1 MTKSFAW
8 SFLSLFLLASTTAGV
23 CLAKEPAATDP
34 SHFKV
39 ADGFKVE
46 LLYSVPKDQQGSWVS
61 MCIGPDKNLIVCD
74 QYGQLYSVVVPPP
87 GEEGEL
93 EVTPIDVKIGGAQ
106 GLVWAFDSL
115 YVVVNSGQ
123 FPSGLHRVTDSDG
136 DGKLDTVTEL
146 RKLKGGGEHGPH
158 AIMPHPDGENLV
170 IVCGN
175 QTNLTEL
182 DSSRVPQVWD
192 EDLVLPRIFGR
203 GFMRDKMA
211 PGGYI
216 SKIDPE
222 GKNWEMIASGFRNE
236 YDAAFNRD
244 GELFT
249 YDADM
254 EWDLNTPWY
263 RPTRICHV
271 VSGAE
276 FGWRNGSGKWPEF
289 YEDSCPA
296 MVDIGPG
303 SPTGVTFGYGADF
316 PKKYEEALYACDWSY
331 GKLYA
336 VHLESDGATYK
347 GTPEEFIT
355 GTPLPLTDIVVNPHD
370 KAMYFTVGGR
380 KTQSGLYRVTF
391 VGDENKFDAPLDSE
405 LTDAMKL
412 RRKLEQL
419 HVTTDAAGLD
429 LALANLGSEDR
440 FLRQAARI
448 ALEHH
453 DPSQWQAEALKL
465 DDTYSVI
472 ETVIALA
479 RVGDDSLRGQ
489 LLDKLDAVDYAQATK
504 QQKLGVLRAYE
515 LVMLRM
521 GDDSEIRDRY
531 LAKFNPM
538 FPAESIEENR
548 MLAEILVRLQS
559 PILAP
564 KLVGLLEASPTQ
576 EEQIELAKSLRL
588 LKAGWNDELQE
599 RFFKWFHKAANYR
612 GGASFDLFVKDIK
625 DASVANLSD
634 ERKEELAA
642 ILEFK
647 PDTSVPTYSS
657 KERSLVKKWTVED
670 LAGIVEPGKLKG
682 RDFEHGKQLFGEA
695 SCFACHRFSGQG
707 GAIGPDLTALSGR
720 FSPRDILESVILPS
734 KQISDQYEAIKVL
747 TDDGKVVVGRIVNL
761 HGDRITINTNMLDP
775 NALTNVNSNHVEEIV
790 PSDVSMMPEGL
801 LDNFTEEEIK
811 DLMAYMLSR
820 GDRENEMFSGK

>member
-1 MTKSFAW
+1 MTKHTIC
-8 SFLSLFLLASTTAGV
+8 SLLGIFTMASCFTTA
-23 CLAKEPAATDP
+23 CLAKEPRATDP

-61 MCIGPDKNLIVCD
+61 MCVGPDENLIVCD
-74 QYGQLYSVVVPPP
+74 QYGKLYSVTVPAP
-87 GEEGEL
+87 GEKGEVV
-93 EVTPIDVKIGGAQ
+93 VTPIDVQIGGAQ
-106 GLVWAFDSL
+106 GLIWAFDSL

-136 DGKLDTVTEL
+136 DGKLDKVTQL
-146 RKLKGGGEHGPH
+146 RKLSGGGEHGPH
-158 AIMPHPDGENLV
+158 AIMVHPDGKNLV

-175 QTNLTEL
+175 QTDLTKI

-192 EDLVLPRIFGR
+192 EDLVLPRIYGR

-216 SKIDPE
+216 CKIDPE
-222 GKNWEMIASGFRNE
+222 GKNWELLATGFRNE

-263 RPTRICHV
+263 RPTRICHA

-289 YEDSCPA
+289 YEDSTPA

-316 PKKYEEALYACDWSY
+316 PQKYQDAFFACDWSY

-336 VHLESDGATYK
+336 VHLEPNGATYK
-347 GTPEEFIT
+347 GTAEEFIT
-355 GTPLPLTDIVVNPHD
+355 GTPLPLTDIIVNPHD

-380 KTQSGLYRVTF
+380 KTQSGLYRVTY
-391 VGDENKFDAPLDSE
+391 VGDKSQTDAAATG

-412 RRKLEQL
+412 RRELEKL
-419 HVTTDAAGLD
+419 HVSKDSTGLD
-429 LALANLGSEDR
+429 LALQNLGSDDR

-448 ALEHH
+448 GLEHH
-453 DPSQWQAEALKL
+453 DPALWQAKALEL
-465 DDTYSVI
+465 NDTNSVI
-472 ETVIALA
+472 ETAIALA
-479 RVGDDSLRGQ
+479 RVGDDSLRGK
-489 LLDKLDAVDYAQATK
+489 LLDKLDAIDYNAATQ

-515 LVMLRM
+515 LVLLRM
-521 GDDSEIRDRY
+521 GDDAEVRDRY
-531 LAKFNPM
+531 LTRLQPLL
-538 FPAESIEENR
+538 PAPTPEENR
-548 MLAEILVRLQS
+548 MLAELLVRLQS
-559 PILAP
+559 PTAAP
-564 KLVGLLEASPTQ
+564 KLVALLEASPTQ
-576 EEQIELAKSLRL
+576 EEQIELAKSIRL
-588 LKAGWNDELQE
+588 LKAGWTDQLQE
-599 RFFKWFHKAANYR
+599 RYFKWFHKAATYR
-612 GGASFDLFVKDIK
+612 GGASFDLFVQDIK
-625 DASVANLSD
+625 REAVENLSD
-634 ERKEELAA
+634 KRKQELAA
-642 ILEFK
+642 ILDFK
-647 PDTSVPTYSS
+647 PQSTTPTFSG
-657 KERSLVKKWTVED
+657 KPRTLVKKWTVDD
-670 LAGIVEPGKLKG
+670 LAGIVEPGSLSQRNFDKG
-682 RDFEHGKQLFGEA
+682 QQLFAEA

-734 KQISDQYEAIKVL
+734 KQVSDQYQAIKAL

-761 HGDRITINTNMLDP
+761 NGDNIAINTNMLDP
-775 NALTNVNSNHVEEIV
+775 NAITNVNRNHLEEIV
-790 PSDVSMMPEGL
+790 PSEQSMMPEGL

-820 GDRENEMFSGK
+820 GNRKSEMFTK

>member
-1 MTKSFAW
+1 MTKHSIC
-8 SFLSLFLLASTTAGV
+8 SLLGIFTMASCITNA
-23 CLAKEPAATDP
+23 CLAKEPGATDP

-39 ADGFKVE
+39 ADGFNVE

-61 MCIGPDKNLIVCD
+61 MCVGPDKNLIVCD
-74 QYGQLYSVVVPPP
+74 QYGKLYSVAVPAPGKKGEVV
-87 GEEGEL
+87 
-93 EVTPIDVKIGGAQ
+93 VTPIDVQIGGAQ
-106 GLVWAFDSL
+106 GLIWAFDSL

-136 DGKLDTVTEL
+136 DGKLDKVTEL
-146 RKLKGGGEHGPH
+146 RKLNGGGEHGPH
-158 AIMPHPDGENLV
+158 AIMVHPDGKNLV

-175 QTNLTEL
+175 QTDLTKI

-192 EDLVLPRIFGR
+192 EDLVLPRIYGR

-216 SKIDPE
+216 CKIDPE
-222 GKNWEMIASGFRNE
+222 GKNWELLATGFRNE

-276 FGWRNGSGKWPEF
+276 FGWRNGSGKWPEY
-289 YEDSCPA
+289 YEDSTPG

-316 PKKYEEALYACDWSY
+316 PQKYQDAFYACDWSY

-336 VHLESDGATYK
+336 VHLEPNGATYK
-347 GTPEEFIT
+347 GTAEEFIT
-355 GTPLPLTDIVVNPHD
+355 GTPLPLTDIVVNPND

-380 KTQSGLYRVTF
+380 KTQSGLYRVTY
-391 VGDENKFDAPLDSE
+391 VGDKSKADAPESG

-412 RRKLEQL
+412 RRELEKL
-419 HVTTDAAGLD
+419 HVSKDSAGLD
-429 LALANLGSEDR
+429 LALQNLGSDDR

-448 ALEHH
+448 GLEHH
-453 DPSQWQAEALKL
+453 EPAQWQAKALEL
-465 DDTYSVI
+465 SDTNSVI
-472 ETVIALA
+472 ETAIALA

-489 LLDKLDAVDYAQATK
+489 LLDKLDAIDYDAASQ
-504 QQKLGVLRAYE
+504 QQKLGLLRAYE
-515 LVMLRM
+515 LVLVRM
-521 GDDSEIRDRY
+521 GDDAEVRDRY
-531 LAKFNPM
+531 LKKLDPLL
-538 FPAESIEENR
+538 PAQTPEENR
-548 MLAEILVRLQS
+548 MLAELLVRLQS
-559 PILAP
+559 PTAAP
-564 KLVGLLEASPTQ
+564 KLVALLEASPTQ
-576 EEQIELAKSLRL
+576 EEQIELAKSIRL
-588 LKAGWNDELQE
+588 LKAGWTDQLQE
-599 RFFKWFHKAANYR
+599 RYFKWFHKAATYR
-612 GGASFDLFVKDIK
+612 GGASFDLFVQDIK
-625 DASVANLSD
+625 REAVENLSD
-634 ERKEELAA
+634 KRKQELAA

-647 PDTSVPTYSS
+647 PQSTAPSFSGKPRT
-657 KERSLVKKWTVED
+657 LVKKWTVDD
-670 LAGIVEPGKLKG
+670 LAGIVEPGSLKQRNFDKG
-682 RDFEHGKQLFGEA
+682 QQLFAEA

-734 KQISDQYEAIKVL
+734 KQVSDQYQAIKAL

-761 HGDRITINTNMLDP
+761 NGDNIAINTNMLDP
-775 NALTNVNSNHVEEIV
+775 NAITNVNRNHLEEIV
-790 PSDVSMMPEGL
+790 PSEQSMMPEGL

-820 GDRENEMFSGK
+820 GNRENEMFAK